1 MGGGVVEE
9 TRLVRVLARSAR
21 ELCRRR
27 RAATH
32 PAVAPRRME
41 VWYCGHITSGT
52 PGTPKRSGVAGTRQ
66 DSRLC
71 IDDEERCQ
79 LELRSRTDRTQTEDV
94 RKELEGRGQADRH
107 GQAQAQRGDMG
118 SKCVSGSVRGG
129 SHLTA
134 RGENAWS
141 TSSKG
146 GALRGMFVALVKTIK
161 ENITAGKASIRQG
174 LCRLTAPR
182 RHAPRRGAPS
192 WPLSSPSASTGSP
205 NCVLPLSLPPQPL
218 PGPYLLPPLRVL

>member
-27 RAATH
+27 RAATPGRH
-32 PAVAPRRME
+32 VPAVAPRRME
-41 VWYCGHITSGT
+41 GPMWYCGHITSGT

-129 SHLTA
+129 SHLTVN
-134 RGENAWS
+134 GGKCLE
-141 TSSKG
+141 TSQR
-146 GALRGMFVALVKTIK
+146 GALFEECLA
-161 ENITAGKASIRQG
+161 
-174 LCRLTAPR
+174 
-182 RHAPRRGAPS
+182 
-192 WPLSSPSASTGSP
+192 LSS
-205 NCVLPLSLPPQPL
+205 
-218 PGPYLLPPLRVL
+218 